1 MIYEYVR
8 IRVPRGAWREAADTI
23 HRDLR
28 RDVEAC
34 GGHLFGAWRAVIGAP
49 VNEGAI
55 VTGHRDTDSWGEYRR
70 AERCPESSGITHIDS
85 VVLAPSVR
93 PVEGASSIQEGVYAH
108 RWFQIRPGS
117 WPDFVRLSQEGWWPS
132 VERDGANVQGL
143 WWALGGATEGDAL
156 LITRYDSMS
165 HWEDLR
171 YATPEARSR
180 LTETAR
186 QAIAQRADLTTGSV
200 ARTMRPLLP
209 PS

>member
-8 IRVPRGAWREAADTI
+8 IRVTRGAWREAASTI
-23 HRDLR
+23 HRGLR
-28 RDVEAC
+28 HDVEAC

-55 VTGHRDTDSWGEYRR
+55 LTAHSDMDAWGNYRR
-70 AERCPESSGITHIDS
+70 AERYPEVPGITQIGS
-85 VVLAPSVR
+85 ALLAPSVR
-93 PVEGASSIQEGVYAH
+93 PIRGASSTQEGVYAH
-108 RWFQIRPGS
+108 RWFHIRPGS
-117 WPDFVRLSQEGWWPS
+117 WPDFVGLSQAGWWPS

-171 YATPEARSR
+171 YARPEARSR
-180 LTETAR
+180 LTDAAR
-186 QAIAQRADLTTGSV
+186 QAIAQRADLTMGSV
-200 ARTMRPLLP
+200 ARIMRPLLP